1 MTAKIIVTLNDAEV
15 SEYVLEKETTTIGRH
30 PDNDIHIDNIAVSGS
45 HAKIITI
52 LTDSFLEDLNSTN
65 GTLVNDKPIQKHAL
79 RDGDVIEVGVHKLKY
94 ENAAATSTSSG
105 GDFESTMI
113 IRPDAVGGMKESS
126 TDSVDKA
133 ALDQASVGAEAP
145 KKDQEVHLN
154 ILNGT
159 NSGEK
164 LKITKALTT
173 LGKPGTQVAAITKR
187 PQGYFIIHIEGG
199 SNDKT
204 PIINGEE
211 IGPKATQLSDKDVI
225 EIAGVKMEFVNS

>member
-1 MTAKIIVTLNDAEV
+1 MTAKIIVTLNDANV
-15 SEYVLEKETTTIGRH
+15 SEYSLDSETTTIGRH

-65 GTLVNDKPIQKHAL
+65 GTLVNGKPIQKHAL
-79 RDGDVIEVGVHKLKY
+79 KDGDVIEIGVHNLKY
-94 ENAAATSTSSG
+94 ENKEASSG

-113 IRPDAVGGMKESS
+113 IRPDAAGLKES
-126 TDSVDKA
+126 TGEVDKA
-133 ALDQASVGAEAP
+133 ALEEASAGAEAP
-145 KKDQEVHLN
+145 KKNQEVHLN

-159 NSGEK
+159 NAGEQ

-204 PIINGEE
+204 PVINGEE
-211 IGPKATQLSDKDVI
+211 IGPKATQLNDKDVI

>member
-1 MTAKIIVTLNDAEV
+1 MTAKIIVTLNDAKV
-15 SEYVLEKETTTIGRH
+15 SEYVLDKETTTIGRH

-52 LTDSFLEDLNSTN
+52 LTDSFLEDMNSTN
-65 GTLVNDKPIQKHAL
+65 GTLVNSKPIQKHAL
-79 RDGDVIEVGVHKLKY
+79 KDGDLIEIGVHQLKY
-94 ENAAATSTSSG
+94 ENTEAASG

-113 IRPDAVGGMKESS
+113 IHPDAAGLKEA
-126 TDSVDKA
+126 TGEVDKE
-133 ALDQASVGAEAP
+133 ALKEASVGAETP
-145 KKDQEVHLN
+145 DKDQDVHLN

-159 NSGEK
+159 NAGEE

-199 SNDKT
+199 SNEKT

-211 IGPKATQLSDKDVI
+211 IGAKATQLNNKDVI
-225 EIAGVKMEFVNS
+225 EIAGVKMEFISP

>member
-1 MTAKIIVTLNDAEV
+1 MTAKIIVTFNDAEV
-15 SEYVLEKETTTIGRH
+15 SEHVLDKETTVIGRH

-65 GTLVNDKPIQKHAL
+65 GTLVNGKPIQKHAL
-79 RDGDVIEVGVHKLKY
+79 KDGDVIEVGVHHLTY
-94 ENAAATSTSSG
+94 ENAAATAGGG
-105 GDFESTMI
+105 GDFEATMI
-113 IRPDAVGGMKESS
+113 IRPDAIGGMQESS
-126 TDSVDKA
+126 TGEVDKT
-133 ALDQASVGAEAP
+133 ALEEASIGTEEP

-159 NSGEK
+159 NAGEE

-199 SNDKT
+199 SNNKT
-204 PIINGEE
+204 PIINGKEV
-211 IGPKATQLSDKDVI
+211 GPKATQLHDKDVV
-225 EIAGVKMEFVNS
+225 EIAGVKMEFVNA